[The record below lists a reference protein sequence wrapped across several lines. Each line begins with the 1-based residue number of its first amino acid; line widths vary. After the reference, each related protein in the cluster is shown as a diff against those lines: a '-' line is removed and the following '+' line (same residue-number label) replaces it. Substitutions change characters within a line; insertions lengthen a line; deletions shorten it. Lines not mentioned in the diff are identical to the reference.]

1 MNFIKEALL
10 TFTRKDKDEF
20 EYFLARRSPTK
31 PRKDVAVFRQ
41 QYEEYKRPSNVVPRL
56 YSGQNYHGIRK
67 RLSKELVSFLIIK
80 KTSLDKNDRDREG
93 LLTMVKYFME
103 MEKHQVAWELLE
115 KEEKRAGKM
124 KNISLNLKIQSMKLE
139 IMPYYRG
146 EHFEITKNKML
157 QLQLKQARMNE
168 FQLYF
173 IQMQNELKNKME
185 EGDLSSP
192 KEILENVLK
201 QYTQIKD
208 VDLDPVIHLK
218 IIEIIR
224 AEYLIQRRYTAFS
237 KVAQEY
243 YDKILVTI
251 QESREYCAILAQL
264 EYIMAHAY
272 FRVRNF
278 ELSAFHLQRLSKVM
292 MENEY
297 VNSNFQSKYISLKS
311 SINVFKGNLEE
322 AITAHSELLNDA
334 KSELPLKE
342 VLNLTLNLVAYYCT
356 AGLFSEANK
365 LMVYMNESDNYYQKH
380 MGREWVIRKEL
391 IRALLQLELGN
402 MEISIGILSSVKK
415 KHKSMLM
422 VEKYDI
428 VRHYINAV
436 MEYLKDPLQ
445 VTVKS
450 MTKLESQINF
460 RKEKLFEDPKLLAFY
475 AWFKSKVLKKNLYQV
490 LLQEY
495 NLLD

>member
-20 EYFLARRSPTK
+20 EYFLARKNPTK
-31 PRKDVAVFRQ
+31 PRKDGAVFRQ
-41 QYEEYKRPSNVVPRL
+41 LYEEYKGISTVEPRQ
-56 YSGQNYHGIRK
+56 YSGQNYHAIRK
-67 RLSKELVSFLIIK
+67 RLSKELVSYLVLK
-80 KTSLDKNDRDREG
+80 KTSLDKNVIDREG
-93 LLTMVKYFME
+93 FLIMVKYFME
-103 MEKHQVAWELLE
+103 MEKHQVAWELLV
-115 KEEKRAGKM
+115 KEERQAEKM
-124 KNISLNLKIQSMKLE
+124 NNISLNLKIQSMKLE
-139 IMPYYRG
+139 IMPYYKG
-146 EHFEITKNKML
+146 EHFDITKNKML
-157 QLQLKQARMNE
+157 DLQLKQAKRNE

-173 IQMQNELKNKME
+173 IQMQNELKSKME

-201 QYTQIKD
+201 QYTKIRED
-208 VDLDPVIHLK
+208 DLEPVTHLK

-224 AEYLIQRRYTAFS
+224 SEYLIQRKYTAFS

-251 QESREYCAILAQL
+251 QESKEHWPILAQL

-278 ELSAFHLQRLSKVM
+278 DVSAIHLQRLCRFM

-297 VNSNFQSKYISLKS
+297 VNSNFKSKYVSLKS
-311 SINVFKGNLEE
+311 SINVFKGNLDE
-322 AITAHSELLNDA
+322 AITAHNELLNDS
-334 KSELPLKE
+334 KSGLSLKE

-380 MGREWVIRKEL
+380 MGREWLIRKEL

-415 KHKSMLM
+415 KHRSMLV
-422 VEKYDI
+422 VEKYD
-428 VRHYINAV
+428 VVLYYINAV
-436 MEYLKDPLQ
+436 IAYLKDPLQ

-450 MTKLESQINF
+450 MEKLENQIKF
-460 RKEKLFEDPKLLAFY
+460 RKEKLFEDPKMLAFY
-475 AWFKSKVLKKNLYQV
+475 AWFKSKIVKKKLYQV

-495 NLLD
+495 NLRD